1 MEEAYELVNAIDD
14 KNPNEIKKE
23 LGDLLLQVVLIS
35 QIASDRGDFNFD
47 DVAEEISKKIIR
59 RHPQIFDKNYKEND
73 LPHESWERI
82 KNLENNDTKIK
93 SKNILDKVEKNIPSI
108 LRSIKIQKKV
118 SSLNFDWPNYER
130 VLLKLDEE
138 FNELK
143 SAINSNKEDHIEE
156 ELGDVFFTLISLCR
170 HLSKDPDSIIRKAN
184 NKFIKRFNEMENI
197 VEDKNIKWHDLNEK
211 QMLNLWNKAKKTLSE
226 DKMHSKLP
234 KTIFITGATSGFG
247 RATAKLFNEKG
258 WQTIITGRRAD
269 RLEEL
274 ARELGDLS
282 LPLSFDVSDR
292 QAVKKA
298 IENLPPNFNQ
308 ISVLCNNAGLALGL
322 EGADEANLDDW
333 DQMVDTNIK
342 GLIYATRNILPL
354 MIENGDGHIINIGSV
369 AGSYPYPGGN
379 VYGGT
384 KAFVSQFSLNLR
396 ADLVGKGINITSLEP
411 GLAETE
417 FSIVRFKGDEEKAS
431 QVYKNTRFIKPE
443 DIAETIYWVATR
455 PKKYKR
461 EQN

>member
-1 MEEAYELVNAIDD
+1 MKKLTNIKLLEIDQLSPINKIRKVIQILRDPIDGCPWDLKQNYDSLAQYSLEEAYELVNAIDD

-35 QIASDRGDFNFD
+35 QVASDKGDFNFD

-130 VLLKLDEE
+130 VLIKLDEE
-138 FNELK
+138 LDELK
-143 SAINSNKEDHIEE
+143 SALNSKKEDHIEE

-211 QMLNLWNKAKKTLSE
+211 QIINLWNKAKK
-226 DKMHSKLP
+226 
-234 KTIFITGATSGFG
+234 
-247 RATAKLFNEKG
+247 
-258 WQTIITGRRAD
+258 
-269 RLEEL
+269 
-274 ARELGDLS
+274 
-282 LPLSFDVSDR
+282 
-292 QAVKKA
+292 
-298 IENLPPNFNQ
+298 
-308 ISVLCNNAGLALGL
+308 
-322 EGADEANLDDW
+322 
-333 DQMVDTNIK
+333 NIK
-342 GLIYATRNILPL
+342 RG
-354 MIENGDGHIINIGSV
+354 
-369 AGSYPYPGGN
+369 
-379 VYGGT
+379 
-384 KAFVSQFSLNLR
+384 
-396 ADLVGKGINITSLEP
+396 
-411 GLAETE
+411 
-417 FSIVRFKGDEEKAS
+417 
-431 QVYKNTRFIKPE
+431 
-443 DIAETIYWVATR
+443 
-455 PKKYKR
+455 
-461 EQN
+461 

>member
-1 MEEAYELVNAIDD
+1 MKKITNIKLLEIDQLSPINKIRKVIQILRDPIDGCPWDLKQNYDSLAQYSVEEAYELVNAIDD

-35 QIASDRGDFNFD
+35 QVASDKGDFNFD

-118 SSLNFDWPNYER
+118 SSLNFDWPNYEK

-143 SAINSNKEDHIEE
+143 SAINLKKEDHIEE

-211 QMLNLWNKAKKTLSE
+211 QILNLWNKAKK
-226 DKMHSKLP
+226 
-234 KTIFITGATSGFG
+234 
-247 RATAKLFNEKG
+247 
-258 WQTIITGRRAD
+258 
-269 RLEEL
+269 
-274 ARELGDLS
+274 
-282 LPLSFDVSDR
+282 
-292 QAVKKA
+292 
-298 IENLPPNFNQ
+298 
-308 ISVLCNNAGLALGL
+308 
-322 EGADEANLDDW
+322 
-333 DQMVDTNIK
+333 NIK
-342 GLIYATRNILPL
+342 
-354 MIENGDGHIINIGSV
+354 
-369 AGSYPYPGGN
+369 
-379 VYGGT
+379 
-384 KAFVSQFSLNLR
+384 
-396 ADLVGKGINITSLEP
+396 
-411 GLAETE
+411 
-417 FSIVRFKGDEEKAS
+417 
-431 QVYKNTRFIKPE
+431 
-443 DIAETIYWVATR
+443 
-455 PKKYKR
+455 
-461 EQN
+461 

>member
-1 MEEAYELVNAIDD
+1 MKKLTNTKLLEIDQLSPINKIRKVIQILRDPIDGCPWDLKQNYDSLAQYSVEEAYELVNAIDD

-35 QIASDRGDFNFD
+35 QVASDKGDFNFD

-118 SSLNFDWPNYER
+118 SSLNFDWPNYEK

-143 SAINSNKEDHIEE
+143 SAINLKKEDHIEE

-170 HLSKDPDSIIRKAN
+170 HLSKDPDNIIRKAN

-211 QMLNLWNKAKKTLSE
+211 QILNLWNKAKK
-226 DKMHSKLP
+226 
-234 KTIFITGATSGFG
+234 
-247 RATAKLFNEKG
+247 
-258 WQTIITGRRAD
+258 
-269 RLEEL
+269 
-274 ARELGDLS
+274 
-282 LPLSFDVSDR
+282 
-292 QAVKKA
+292 
-298 IENLPPNFNQ
+298 
-308 ISVLCNNAGLALGL
+308 
-322 EGADEANLDDW
+322 
-333 DQMVDTNIK
+333 NIK
-342 GLIYATRNILPL
+342 
-354 MIENGDGHIINIGSV
+354 
-369 AGSYPYPGGN
+369 
-379 VYGGT
+379 
-384 KAFVSQFSLNLR
+384 
-396 ADLVGKGINITSLEP
+396 
-411 GLAETE
+411 
-417 FSIVRFKGDEEKAS
+417 
-431 QVYKNTRFIKPE
+431 
-443 DIAETIYWVATR
+443 
-455 PKKYKR
+455 
-461 EQN
+461 